1 MSAARGTRPPL
12 EGDDETLV
20 EQAVR
25 RSVQPK
31 ESAVRAEVQRLLDAT
46 LAVIRRTGTEAPPKV
61 ADIVAEAG
69 LSNQAFYRHFAS
81 RDDLLA
87 AVVEAG
93 ALRLVS
99 YLEHQMA
106 KETEPASRVRQWI
119 EGVLAQA
126 SKATVAKDTRAVLWS
141 ARGAHGGRP
150 ATGALPAAE
159 ALLVEPLGHSSRD
172 PERDAA
178 MIASAVFG
186 RLEYHLWVR
195 PPLPADVEHLVDF
208 CLAAVGMR

>member
-1 MSAARGTRPPL
+1 VRGELDTAGP
-12 EGDDETLV
+12 LV

-25 RSVQPK
+25 RSLSLR
-31 ESAVRAEVQRLLDAT
+31 ESVARAEVQRLMDAT
-46 LAVIRRTGTEAPPKV
+46 LTIIRRNDAEAPPRV

-87 AVVEAG
+87 AVAEAG

-106 KETEPASRVRQWI
+106 KETEPAAKVRRWI

-126 SKATVAKDTRAVLWS
+126 SKTSVAKDTRAVLWS
-141 ARGAHGGRP
+141 ARGAQLRRP
-150 ATGALPAAE
+150 GNGAPPAAA
-159 ALLVEPLGHSSRD
+159 ALLVAPLGHSSPD

-178 MIASAVFG
+178 VVAAAVFG
-186 RLEYHLWVR
+186 RMEYHLWVR
-195 PPLPADVEHLVDF
+195 PPSTADVAHLVGF
-208 CLAAVGMR
+208 CLAAVGLA

>member
-1 MSAARGTRPPL
+1 VRGELDTAGP
-12 EGDDETLV
+12 LV

-25 RSVQPK
+25 RSLSLR
-31 ESAVRAEVQRLLDAT
+31 ESVARAEVQRLMDAT
-46 LAVIRRTGTEAPPKV
+46 LTIIRRNDAEAPPRV

-87 AVVEAG
+87 AVAEAG

-106 KETEPASRVRQWI
+106 KETEAAAKVRRWI

-126 SKATVAKDTRAVLWS
+126 SKTSVAKDTRAVLWS
-141 ARGAHGGRP
+141 ARGAQLRRP
-150 ATGALPAAE
+150 ANGAPPAAA
-159 ALLVEPLGHSSRD
+159 ALLVAPLGHSSPD

-178 MIASAVFG
+178 VVAAAVFG
-186 RLEYHLWVR
+186 RMEYHLWVR
-195 PPLPADVEHLVDF
+195 PPSTADVAHLVGF
-208 CLAAVGMR
+208 CLAAVGLA